1 MPVSTLPP
9 SLLFVGE
16 QCCFADQNDSGMI
29 KLLDSHGLVPGIDDS
44 DYRKERVG
52 AAVDVVQDLALGEQS
67 QYGVTTG
74 FGGSGKK

>member
-1 MPVSTLPP
+1 
-9 SLLFVGE
+9 
-16 QCCFADQNDSGMI
+16 MI